1 MLLDFSVSSV
11 IQAKRLRFSTQ
22 CFDSYLNWRMM
33 WHQIIYWTF
42 CNIPWERDISM
53 TVGVS
58 NDCLFFFLFFKL
70 SKGTSLGASSSEIVS
85 APEK

>member
-1 MLLDFSVSSV
+1 
-11 IQAKRLRFSTQ
+11 
-22 CFDSYLNWRMM
+22 M

-42 CNIPWERDISM
+42 CNIPWERDIPM

-58 NDCLFFFLFFKL
+58 KDCLLFFLFFKL